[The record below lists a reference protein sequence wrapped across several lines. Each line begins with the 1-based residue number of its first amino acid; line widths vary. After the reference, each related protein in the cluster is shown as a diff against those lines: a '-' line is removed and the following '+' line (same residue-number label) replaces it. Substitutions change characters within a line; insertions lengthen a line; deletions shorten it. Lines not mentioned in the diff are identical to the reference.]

1 MAEYDKTTAEKLA
14 ESFKI
19 NLNVKELETLLN
31 VYFKEGHSFNDC
43 VQVFNHALNTSNGNL
58 RVLAI
63 TKAIEKAILFE
74 HWVWVCEHVL
84 SSSEFKTEALEKI
97 IETSISISNL
107 MWVDGRIP
115 SGRNDLYLKSSEKL
129 YELIR
134 SSGLYLTTSATIELI

>member
-74 HWVWVCEHVL
+74 HWVWVYEHVL
-84 SSSEFKTEALEKI
+84 FSSEFKSEALEKI
-97 IETSISISNL
+97 IETASSL
-107 MWVDGRIP
+107 MEVMWAHSRTPWGR
-115 SGRNDLYLKSSEKL
+115 RDLHLKLLAK
-129 YELIR
+129 
-134 SSGLYLTTSATIELI
+134 